1 MIVKD
6 VAKEDFF
13 VIVAA
18 RNMRH
23 SRKKLLMPIRI
34 GKSMKIHDTLYMLR
48 KCMDGG
54 DEDVFLFAG
63 IILFII
69 FLKHFQKVFDEC
81 YREKVDSG
89 MAFAFFRCCHGEHR
103 ERCKH
108 CPYYVDIN
116 EETK

>member
-13 VIVAA
+13 AIAA
-18 RNMRH
+18 VKNMQH
-23 SRKKLLMPIRI
+23 SRKKLLTPIRI
-34 GKSMKIHDTLYMLR
+34 GKSMKIHDTLYMPR

-54 DEDVFLFAG
+54 DEDVF
-63 IILFII
+63 LFII

-89 MAFAFFRCCHGEHR
+89 MAFAFFRCCHGEDR
-103 ERCKH
+103 KRCKY

>member
-1 MIVKD
+1 MIFGKPFYV
-6 VAKEDFF
+6 
-13 VIVAA
+13 
-18 RNMRH
+18 
-23 SRKKLLMPIRI
+23 LLCLI
-34 GKSMKIHDTLYMLR
+34 
-48 KCMDGG
+48 
-54 DEDVFLFAG
+54 AG

-89 MAFAFFRCCHGEHR
+89 MAFFFFRCCHGEYR
-103 ERCKH
+103 KRCKY

>member
-18 RNMRH
+18 RNMQH

-54 DEDVFLFAG
+54 DEDVFLF
-63 IILFII
+63 ICWNNLIHYISKTFSKSI
-69 FLKHFQKVFDEC
+69 
-81 YREKVDSG
+81 
-89 MAFAFFRCCHGEHR
+89 
-103 ERCKH
+103 
-108 CPYYVDIN
+108 
-116 EETK
+116 